1 MRVQVTIISRRRCNR
16 ENRVRNSCTSREHNG
31 SLKIS
36 QRAYRSVIII
46 VIGIT
51 IPLSALSSNLGCD
64 FRRDM
69 WRVVLISKSE
79 VLGKFAISVFTFTIV
94 NALFMRSPFK
104 YVTITIYDQCILSCS
119 YEGFGFLHKYLNQE
133 YLSFFLF

>member
-69 WRVVLISKSE
+69 WRVVLISKIRGSWKVCDLRVYFYYRKRIIYE
-79 VLGKFAISVFTFTIV
+79 I
-94 NALFMRSPFK
+94 PF
-104 YVTITIYDQCILSCS
+104 
-119 YEGFGFLHKYLNQE
+119 
-133 YLSFFLF
+133 